1 MPSEKKPNRI
11 QTKFVIDHKT
21 QEDREEYEKKLDK
34 ALKNGG
40 YSTRIEFIKESI
52 RRLIKSQE

>member
-1 MPSEKKPNRI
+1 MASRI
-11 QTKFVIDHKT
+11 QTKFVIEHKT
-21 QEDREEYEKKLDK
+21 QTDRTEYENKLDK
-34 ALKNGG
+34 ALKQAG